1 MQKNQN
7 QYIAAFSIENNCRP
21 GIKVSPLVI
30 GYSRVE
36 EFYQKYRKLPESERT
51 LGKNDIFLYDNI
63 DDALVDHIDKVVME
77 CDPRFFNHD

>member
-1 MQKNQN
+1 MQKNR
-7 QYIAAFSIENNCRP
+7 YIAAFSIENNCKH
-21 GIKVSPLVI
+21 GEIKVSPLII
-30 GYSRVE
+30 GYKRVE
-36 EFYQKYRKLPESERT
+36 EFYEKYSKLPESERT

>member
-1 MQKNQN
+1 MEQHK
-7 QYIAAFSIENNCRP
+7 YVAAFSIQNNCRP

-51 LGKNDIFLYDNI
+51 LGKNDIFLYESIQEAIDN
-63 DDALVDHIDKVVME
+63 HIDKVVME
-77 CDPRFFNHD
+77 CDPRFNNPE

>member
-1 MQKNQN
+1 MQKN
-7 QYIAAFSIENNCRP
+7 QYIAAFSIENNCQH
-21 GIKVSPLVI
+21 GEIKVSPLII
-30 GYSRVE
+30 GYKRVE
-36 EFYQKYRKLPESERT
+36 EFYEKYRKLPESERT

>member
-1 MQKNQN
+1 MQKN
-7 QYIAAFSIENNCRP
+7 QYIAAFSVKNNCKH
-21 GIKVSPLVI
+21 GEIEVSPLVI

-51 LGKNDIFLYDNI
+51 LGKNDIFLYESI
-63 DDALVDHIDKVVME
+63 DDALVDHVDKVVIE